1 MLPVM
6 AEDNAP
12 DRLHELTDRLNDLVA
27 ENRALRERVVNAA
40 LLHVLNVYPPWG
52 EPMHDPGLN
61 LLALSYRIVYTIVG
75 GDLTATHLALAKDTP
90 ISRPLS
96 ALGSLQKTGSVFR

>member
-1 MLPVM
+1 MSRMLPGM

-40 LLHVLNVYPPWG
+40 QQARTWPDIKRATRLLVEAVN
-52 EPMHDPGLN
+52 
-61 LLALSYRIVYTIVG
+61 
-75 GDLTATHLALAKDTP
+75 
-90 ISRPLS
+90 RPR
-96 ALGSLQKTGSVFR
+96 SV